1 MPGCLVFLSCFVI
14 IIPPLLPPTGIY
26 PASYSQWEC
35 LYGRERGGCV
45 FGGSGL
51 SWGGDGGVYA
61 VVFVVVAV
69 ERCVDGWGGMGVKV

>member
-1 MPGCLVFLSCFVI
+1 M
-14 IIPPLLPPTGIY
+14 
-26 PASYSQWEC
+26 
-35 LYGRERGGCV
+35 